1 MKTNTSKFV
10 ECSYCSSKREMY
22 STKFYIKNEEGS
34 QINNLSSYLQKLE
47 KEEGEKTPESQLKE

>member
-1 MKTNTSKFV
+1 
-10 ECSYCSSKREMY
+10 MY